1 MIETKEVLDKKTIV
15 DSLKLLENKK
25 LQEKIIKNSDKSEDI
40 EVWVIYIEI
49 HFLLF
54 MKQM

>member
-1 MIETKEVLDKKTIV
+1 MKFMIETKEVLDKKTIV

-40 EVWVIYIEI
+40 EV
-49 HFLLF
+49 
-54 MKQM
+54 

>member
-40 EVWVIYIEI
+40 EV
-49 HFLLF
+49 
-54 MKQM
+54 

>member
-25 LQEKIIKNSDKSEDI
+25 LQEKIIKNSDKREDI
-40 EVWVIYIEI
+40 EV
-49 HFLLF
+49 
-54 MKQM
+54 